1 MKIHGEQLKFLEEL
15 GHREVLEQLVES
27 EKNLKQRKFSEI

>member
-1 MKIHGEQLKFLEEL
+1 MKIHGEQLKLLEEL
-15 GHREVLEQLVES
+15 GGREVLEQLVES